1 MTHISIGASV
11 PLVELAN
18 VFDSGIDYSR
28 AALGKAVFYSN
39 QTAENPLDY
48 KVLRGRNVGKYS
60 LEFDG
65 IWLRN
70 NWRTIQQ
77 EHIAIDSKS
86 RLKVNDKAYVV
97 SPKILVRQTGDQII
111 ATVDT
116 DRFFHQKSLLCIIP
130 KVGVSAYF
138 LCAVLNHPKMTE
150 IYRSMTMQSGKVFSQ
165 VKKNFLEQLPIPSSF
180 DPSQKELIAG
190 LVEKLIITKN
200 NNDKAKL
207 LAQLEDDVAK
217 GFVKNEVVLPQST
230 LRDTDSEEG
239 Q

>member
-1 MTHISIGASV
+1 MKHINSGPSM
-11 PLVELAN
+11 PLIELAD

-28 AALGKAVFYSN
+28 AALGGAVFYSE
-39 QTAENPLDY
+39 QAAENPSDY
-48 KVLRGRNVGKYS
+48 KVLRGRNIGKFW

-70 NWRTIQQ
+70 NWRDIQQ

-86 RLKVNDKAYVV
+86 RLKVNEKAYVI

-130 KVGVSAYF
+130 KAGVSAYF
-138 LCAVLNHPKMTE
+138 LCAILNHPKMTE
-150 IYRSMTMQSGKVFSQ
+150 IYRGMTMQSGKVFSQ

-180 DPSQKELIAG
+180 DLSQKERIAA
-190 LVEKLIITKN
+190 LAEKLIKTHDQD
-200 NNDKAKL
+200 DKAKL
-207 LAQLEDDVAK
+207 LIQLENEVVK
-217 GFVKNEVVLPQST
+217 GFVEREAVIGAF
-230 LRDTDSEEG
+230 DD
-239 Q
+239 